1 MKNPIKVSERYI
13 KASETK
19 GFSYTDE
26 LVILE
31 YLLNKFN
38 LKSKTQ
44 YAKQEGISIAGVNDR
59 IKRGK
64 VMYIQTIGKIFII
77 Q

>member
-1 MKNPIKVSERYI
+1 MENAMTVSERYI
-13 KASETK
+13 KASQSK

-26 LVILE
+26 LEILE
-31 YLLNKFN
+31 FLLNKFN

-64 VMYIQTIGKIFII
+64 VMCIETIGKIFII

>member
-1 MKNPIKVSERYI
+1 MEKSITVSEKYI

-26 LVILE
+26 LNILE

-38 LKSKTQ
+38 LKSKSQ

-59 IKRGK
+59 IKRSK
-64 VMYIQTIGKIFII
+64 VMCVKTIGRIFII
-77 Q
+77 S

>member
-1 MKNPIKVSERYI
+1 MKNSMTVSERYI
-13 KASETK
+13 KASQSK

-26 LVILE
+26 LKILE

-38 LKSKTQ
+38 LKSKSQ
-44 YAKQEGISIAGVNDR
+44 YAKDQNISIPGVNDR

-64 VMYIQTIGKIFII
+64 VMHIQTIGRTFII
-77 Q
+77 N

>member
-1 MKNPIKVSERYI
+1 MENAMTVSERYI
-13 KASETK
+13 KASQTK
-19 GFSYTDE
+19 GFSYTEE
-26 LVILE
+26 LEILE
-31 YLLNKFN
+31 FLLNKFN

-64 VMYIQTIGKIFII
+64 VMHLETIGKTFII